1 MSPSATGWPG
11 DRGGHV
17 WPKDREVVA
26 DDGARIRYTVEG
38 ADDGPWMVLCSGYMC
53 PDNFWM
59 YAAPRWME
67 THRVIVL
74 NYRGVG
80 ASTDPRPPGYR
91 ALNVSAADY
100 TVERFAG
107 DVAAVL
113 AAEGATEVAVV
124 GHSMG
129 VQVALQVWRTVP
141 DRVAGLALVTG
152 PYASPLHTFYGSKLG
167 VALFP
172 FASLGLTL
180 APRRVQR
187 IVGLTLRS
195 PIALPLARLIKAL
208 GPETPLE
215 GMQPYFDHFDRVD
228 PMVALKIA
236 KGMHRF
242 DAGPWLDEVDVPTL
256 VVVGSEDRF
265 SPPALGRAMVQVM
278 PDAELVEIPGGT
290 HGALIEFPERIADA
304 VAAFLRRRVGPEAE
318 GSPGGG
324 PEVAWPSSATPTKGV
339 TSSPEQA

>member
-1 MSPSATGWPG
+1 MSTTAPTWAC

-26 DDGARIRYTVEG
+26 PDGARIRYTVRG
-38 ADDGPWMVLCSGYMC
+38 AEDGPWMVLCSGFMC

-59 YAAPRWME
+59 YAGPRWME

-91 ALNVSAADY
+91 ALAVSASDY
-100 TVERFAG
+100 TIERFAG

-113 AAEGATEVAVV
+113 AAEDATDVAVV

-141 DRVAGLALVTG
+141 ERVASLALVTG

-167 VALFP
+167 IYLFP
-172 FASLGLTL
+172 FA
-180 APRRVQR
+180 V
-187 IVGLTLRS
+187 VGLTLS
-195 PIALPLARLIKAL
+195 PRAVQRLVGTTLKSPLALPLARLVRAL

-215 GMQPYFDHFDRVD
+215 GMRPYFAHFDEVD
-228 PMVALKIA
+228 PMIALKIA
-236 KGMHRF
+236 RGMHRF
-242 DAGPWLDEVDVPTL
+242 DAGPWLDEVDVPVL
-256 VVVGSEDRF
+256 VVVGSQDRF
-265 SPPALGRAMVQVM
+265 SPPALGEVMVERM
-278 PDAELVEIPGGT
+278 PDAELVEIEGGT
-290 HGALIEFPERIADA
+290 HGALIEFPDEIAAA
-304 VAAFLRRRVGPEAE
+304 VTEFLDRRREHGRATAEAE
-318 GSPGGG
+318 R
-324 PEVAWPSSATPTKGV
+324 
-339 TSSPEQA
+339 